1 MPRSHAVP
9 YLLFFPALLI
19 IVGIS
24 FYPIYYAADISLYQ
38 TRFLE
43 KTRFVGFAQYTRLLQ
58 DFEFLRGL
66 RISLKYA
73 LGSLALTLPLGMVF
87 ALLLNRPIRFRA
99 TFRTILVIPW
109 TLSQSVTGML
119 WVWVLNPSYGP
130 VKYLLDQA
138 GVGQVMFLSNPEWA
152 LTLIVLVNTWMTYP
166 LPTVLFLAAL
176 QTVPRELY
184 EAAKIDGC
192 STWASYWKVT
202 LPYIQNTVMTTAIMV
217 TLQFFNMVTLIYV
230 MTGGGPLGLT
240 STLSMRVFL
249 DGFFNFR
256 LAAAAAMGM
265 VIFLLNIV
273 FSLSYVRVLRRSEI
287 Y

>member
-1 MPRSHAVP
+1 MPSFRAVP
-9 YLLFFPALLI
+9 YLLLLPSLVI
-19 IVGIS
+19 IAGIS

-43 KTRFVGFAQYTRLLQ
+43 KTAFVGLGQYTRLLH
-58 DFEFLRGL
+58 DFEFLRAL
-66 RISLKYA
+66 RISLKFA
-73 LGSLALTLPLGMVF
+73 LGSLLLTLPIGMIF
-87 ALLLNRPIRFRA
+87 ALLLNRSIRFRA
-99 TFRTILVIPW
+99 AFRTILVIPW

-138 GVGQVMFLSNPEWA
+138 GVGPVMFLSNPDWA
-152 LTLIVLVNTWMTYP
+152 LTIVVLANTWMTYP

-184 EAAKIDGC
+184 ESAKIDGC
-192 STWASYWKVT
+192 STWASFWRVT

-230 MTGGGPLGLT
+230 MTGGGPIGNT
-240 STLSMRVFL
+240 STLSLRVFL

-265 VIFLLNIV
+265 IIFLLNIV
-273 FSLSYVRVLRRSEI
+273 FSLAYVRVLRRSEM

>member
-1 MPRSHAVP
+1 MPRSRAVP
-9 YLLFFPALLI
+9 YMLLLPSLVI
-19 IVGIS
+19 IAGIS
-24 FYPIYYAADISLYQ
+24 FYPIYYAVDISLHQ
-38 TRFLE
+38 TRYLE
-43 KTRFVGFAQYTRLLQ
+43 KTAFVGLGQYARLLT
-58 DFEFLRGL
+58 DFEFLRAL
-66 RISLKYA
+66 RISLKFA
-73 LGSLALTLPLGMVF
+73 LGSLLLTLPLGMIF

-119 WVWVLNPSYGP
+119 WVWALNASYGP

-138 GVGQVMFLSNPEWA
+138 GFGQVMFLGNPEWA
-152 LTLIVLVNTWMTYP
+152 LTLIILVNTWMTYP

-184 EAAKIDGC
+184 ESAKIDGC
-192 STWASYWKVT
+192 STWATYWKIT

-230 MTGGGPLGLT
+230 MTGGGPLGTT

-256 LAAAAAMGM
+256 VAAAAAMGM
-265 VIFLLNIV
+265 VIFSLNIV
-273 FSLSYVRVLRRSEI
+273 FSFSYVRVLRRSEI